1 MPQPVQ
7 KPKKAFRVPN
17 RYGPQPIVYPRRRV
31 GGRGRGYRRG
41 GYRYRD
47 DRRDRRDRP
56 MRGRG
61 GRMPQPVRIPQM
73 MPPPMGL
80 PPNMP
85 VFNQPN
91 MPPSNLPPGMVPP
104 TSNVP
109 QIPQS
114 LWIPP
119 LPVVPA
125 GFALGNLVGPKVVN
139 VSPEPKG

>member
-1 MPQPVQ
+1 MLQP
-7 KPKKAFRVPN
+7 A
-17 RYGPQPIVYPRRRV
+17 
-31 GGRGRGYRRG
+31 
-41 GYRYRD
+41 
-47 DRRDRRDRP
+47 
-56 MRGRG
+56 
-61 GRMPQPVRIPQM
+61 RIPQM
-73 MPPPMGL
+73 MPPMGL

-91 MPPSNLPPGMVPP
+91 MPPSNLPPSIAPP

-139 VSPEPKG
+139 VSPEPKGEIKHPDVVKK